1 MNAVPKSQFEPSG
14 EAHGA
19 RFSNGSNIRSARVTK
34 KKVEEEQ
41 GNEDDKEEDDNHVD
55 LTDPPPASVPA
66 TKRAKSAAPQWTAKL
81 EAALTASVKK
91 WTGKASNGG
100 IAWVHVQ
107 TDMHMTKHHVMSHWK
122 KIEHAKA
129 PPAPRKKPPPV
140 RVFSP
145 YLFLF
150 IYCSKIV
157 MYCSRLI
164 PSKILVQAVIV
175 QVVTRR
181 MRRSRSRGRWM
192 KTRRL
197 N

>member
-1 MNAVPKSQFEPSG
+1 MCSKFNLYLKVNRWIYDETRGISITSQHPQKAKAMNAVPKSQFEPSG

-129 PPAPRKKPPPV
+129 PSTPRKKPTAKTPTAKKRPPV

-145 YLFLF
+145 CLFLF
-150 IYCSKIV
+150 I
-157 MYCSRLI
+157 LF
-164 PSKILVQAVIV
+164 
-175 QVVTRR
+175 
-181 MRRSRSRGRWM
+181 
-192 KTRRL
+192 
-197 N
+197 